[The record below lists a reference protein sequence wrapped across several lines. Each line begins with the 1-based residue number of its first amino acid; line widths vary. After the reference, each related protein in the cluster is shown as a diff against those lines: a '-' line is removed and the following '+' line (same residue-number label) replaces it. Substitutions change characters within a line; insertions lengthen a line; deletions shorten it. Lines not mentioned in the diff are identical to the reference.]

1 MPVDVLVFVVE
12 EPEVPVADAV
22 LPDCVS
28 VGSLVLADVM
38 PETATLPGLLAFAIL
53 NPPCAGSVDQA
64 FPDDVGNDG
73 RSCHDDGR
81 HRFSKLC
88 ITAESYDQFRDKRR
102 HGQPELTA
110 GQFANN
116 IF

>member
-1 MPVDVLVFVVE
+1 MLVAVFVFVVE
-12 EPEVPVADAV
+12 EPEVPAAEAV

-64 FPDDVGNDG
+64 FTDDIGNDG
-73 RSCHDDGR
+73 RTCHDDGR
-81 HRFSKLC
+81 HRLRQLSVSPGGRSSSVRPGL
-88 ITAESYDQFRDKRR
+88 
-102 HGQPELTA
+102 
-110 GQFANN
+110 
-116 IF
+116 